1 MRKSI
6 TLFLFIIAAAL
17 LTACGGKEE
26 PAREANDAEPKETEQ
41 APELTDE
48 EAKKII
54 IEGFRNIELEMEKL
68 QEEHSQV
75 WMQVDWL
82 EPKDA
87 EIYEEGMEITRAALA
102 DYIAE
107 PSLDDYVTTY
117 LYAYFNFLDGSGM
130 SSKDIG
136 VRFEVVEQTED
147 SLKASYLLLADEAEY
162 VTPGKR
168 IVQFIKEEESWKLS
182 DDEFISAE
190 EEPLELTFADLEDY
204 YQLLAENY
212 DMPGE
217 LELIDEVENGEET
230 FIVYAMDGFVM
241 ARNVSDSSLNEELA
255 AQYRDEAA
263 AETEESEGAEET
275 AANESGAGTA
285 PTERSANISGYDI
298 IIKEE
303 RNEWVEASVAY
314 PKLGIEN
321 IDQDIAAK
329 MEEQFQE
336 YWAAAKE
343 MESTAKEYGQ
353 SYWFTVKIEEIAETD
368 RYVSMQ
374 FLHST
379 YEGGAHGN
387 AFVETFTYDK
397 QSGALWRL
405 EDVLQGDTAK
415 LEKLAALVHDQ
426 LMNQEGLFY
435 DVIPEAT
442 EARWENFST
451 FALTEQ
457 TLIIFFQPYEVGPYA
472 AGIVEAEIRLD
483 ELGLAF

>member
-1 MRKSI
+1 
-6 TLFLFIIAAAL
+6 
-17 LTACGGKEE
+17 
-26 PAREANDAEPKETEQ
+26 
-41 APELTDE
+41 
-48 EAKKII
+48 
-54 IEGFRNIELEMEKL
+54 
-68 QEEHSQV
+68 
-75 WMQVDWL
+75 
-82 EPKDA
+82 
-87 EIYEEGMEITRAALA
+87 
-102 DYIAE
+102 
-107 PSLDDYVTTY
+107 
-117 LYAYFNFLDGSGM
+117 
-130 SSKDIG
+130 
-136 VRFEVVEQTED
+136 
-147 SLKASYLLLADEAEY
+147 
-162 VTPGKR
+162 
-168 IVQFIKEEESWKLS
+168 
-182 DDEFISAE
+182 
-190 EEPLELTFADLEDY
+190 
-204 YQLLAENY
+204 
-212 DMPGE
+212 
-217 LELIDEVENGEET
+217 
-230 FIVYAMDGFVM
+230 
-241 ARNVSDSSLNEELA
+241 
-255 AQYRDEAA
+255 
-263 AETEESEGAEET
+263 
-275 AANESGAGTA
+275 
-285 PTERSANISGYDI
+285 GYDI

-435 DVIPEAT
+435 DLIPEAT
-442 EARWENFST
+442 AARWENFST
-451 FALTEQ
+451 YALTEQ

-472 AGIVEAEIRLD
+472 AGIGEAEIRLD